1 MAQGGASIRMAQGG
15 INKDGRGEYGSR
27 GASIRMD
34 GGVWLKGVSMRM
46 DGGVEVQ
53 TDITNET
60 LDVCACG
67 EGQ

>member
-1 MAQGGASIRMAQGG
+1 MDGGVWL
-15 INKDGRGEYGSR
+15 K

-34 GGVWLKGVSMRM
+34 GGSMAQGGINEDGR
-46 DGGVEVQ
+46 GGVEVQ

-60 LDVCACG
+60 LDVCVCVCV